1 MEDKERITELE
12 GQNETLTTE
21 NTSLKDKITEADKEK
36 AKAEAQATI
45 KEAVEKAELPVAA
58 KEVLIKRFENAE
70 SADGIEEAIQSEVDY
85 IAKLSES
92 VRVRGLGPSKPDTE
106 KDREALKESFK
117 KLHPEWTDEQL
128 ETAVNPGR

>member
-1 MEDKERITELE
+1 MENEELIKEKDEQI
-12 GQNETLTTE
+12 ETLTKE
-21 NTSLKDKITEADKEK
+21 RDALKETAELAIKEK

-45 KEAVEKAELPVAA
+45 KEAVDKAELPDAA
-58 KEVLIKRFENAE
+58 KERILGTFKDAE

-92 VRVRGLGPSKPDTE
+92 VKVRGLGPSKPDTE